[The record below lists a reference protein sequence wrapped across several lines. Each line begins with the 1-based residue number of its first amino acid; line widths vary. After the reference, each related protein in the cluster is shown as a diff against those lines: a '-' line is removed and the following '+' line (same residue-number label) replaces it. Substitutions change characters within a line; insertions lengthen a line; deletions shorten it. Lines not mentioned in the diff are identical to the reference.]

1 MLRRLRDKQDTNDK
15 RNKPKTK
22 TIGRDS
28 SSARPEE
35 KVQATTAPQ
44 PDQGAFVTT
53 VTGFSLG
60 TTTAAVTPPPVP
72 LKKNR
77 VTTGGSSSS
86 SSPNPPLASSTPPT
100 TASSL
105 FPDESFLS
113 DVPFSGDAM
122 QSGNFGDLLGDDA
135 RKDSSL
141 GTAKDQQKQASRQT
155 PLGGSTLL
163 ERLESSAEQNTAT
176 SARDAQLHASQ
187 GWVPFSG
194 SGQDEEEQS
203 SSESDERD
211 PKDMT
216 NNSLGDAAHRDSP
229 SGSSRSSTSSSFMNS
244 SATDGSLSVSA
255 NLLLAAVTRAATDE
269 LADTQFYK
277 AKVLPFLFQTNPY
290 TINPFLDAEKAR
302 PCPRSFTY
310 QELLQAK
317 YRLDRYL
324 NAHLAVHDSVHNS
337 LRSWSDGISSRI
349 DNNTLNE
356 TQRGELVQLIY
367 TNLTI
372 AHVYDCKGKQ
382 NISQEAITKA
392 IGSPDAFLMDRAR
405 QLNEKTS
412 TWKGWKIAAGLGLI
426 FLVGIPLVIVAGV
439 SIASGYDVPLPPFF
453 ATMASWNGAAVIGAL
468 VYMFGYAKAKKS
480 QWKQEAIREVEKKSC
495 SQNPAVVSS
504 DKAIN
509 KGLCNQYGRDIAIAV
524 GASIGSGLS
533 IVASGLIK
541 QIPSMKSASLSLG
554 SISSTKAKVTLGEA
568 ALNWGN
574 LGAAGITTLMLMV
587 GGAGIHAIYQGF
599 TMIKREAWNKCR
611 DDQKVRA
618 LGSTFFD
625 AVAPQPASQSGS
637 SAVSGRPLRL
647 GSGPTR

>member
-1 MLRRLRDKQDTNDK
+1 MFRRLRDKK
-15 RNKPKTK
+15 NKPKT
-22 TIGRDS
+22 IDRDS

-72 LKKNR
+72 PKKVR
-77 VTTGGSSSS
+77 ITKSGSSSSSS
-86 SSPNPPLASSTPPT
+86 SSPNRLLASNTPPT

-113 DVPFSGDAM
+113 DVPFSDDAM

-155 PLGGSTLL
+155 PLGDSTLL
-163 ERLESSAEQNTAT
+163 ERLESPNTAA
-176 SARDAQLHASQ
+176 SAQDARLPAPQ
-187 GWVPFSG
+187 GWAFLN
-194 SGQDEEEQS
+194 QDEEEHS